1 MPKIPVRRPLT
12 KSEKVMLGVAGG
24 VLAVMA
30 LSSLGNAKPPA
41 QPIQLVAESSQQDA
55 ESSQQDEVTPTTKAS
70 VVVTKEETEL
80 VSIPFDKQAVD
91 DGNYPA
97 GTVQVTIAG
106 VPGTKTVVYQVTKRD
121 GLETSRKVV
130 SETVTLAPVSEVTS
144 RGTYV
149 APPPVAAAPSG
160 CDSNY
165 EGGCVPIASDV
176 DCAGGSGNGP
186 AYVSGPVYV
195 VGSDIYDL
203 DRDGD
208 GVACD

>member
-12 KSEKVMLGVAGG
+12 KSEKVMLGIAGG
-24 VLAVMA
+24 ILAVMA
-30 LSSLGNAKPPA
+30 LSSLANAKPSA
-41 QPIQLVAESSQQDA
+41 QSIQLVAESSQQ
-55 ESSQQDEVTPTTKAS
+55 SEVTPTPKAS
-70 VVVTKEETEL
+70 VVVTGEETEV
-80 VSIPFDKQAVD
+80 VSIPFDKQAID
-91 DGNYPA
+91 DENYPA
-97 GTVQVTIAG
+97 GTVQVTTVG

-121 GLETSRKVV
+121 GLETSRTVL

-160 CDSNY
+160 CDPNY
-165 EGGCVPIASDV
+165 DGGCVPIASDV

-195 VGSDIYDL
+195 VGSDIYGL

-208 GVACD
+208 GVACG